1 MDTGPASGVSG
12 IAAASATPISQQPTE
27 AADGAAAPA
36 ARDAAPQPPAY
47 LLRNASAADPPGT
60 PDDAPP
66 GEEPQPVMPA
76 VMALVEAGEQGES
89 PQNLSLVV
97 EALLFA
103 AEEAPTVSQLA
114 QATNVSRD
122 AIEQA
127 LDELAAAEGGGLRL
141 QRSGNAVC
149 LVTAPEAAPF
159 IQRLLGLE
167 RPNKLS
173 KAALETLAIVA
184 YQQPV
189 TRGAIERVRGV
200 TCDAPLSTLRLREL
214 IASVGQASTPGRPH
228 LWATTP
234 AFLDHF
240 GLTDL
245 SELPSLPGVPAPVT
259 QGMLGLVGQDESDLE
274 TAAEE
279 STSRGRAAEKTAP
292 ATSGVAEPTVAGP
305 EPAAP
310 APVRMPP
317 RQPEDLGG
325 LAAAGGD

>member
-1 MDTGPASGVSG
+1 MDTGLASGVTD
-12 IAAASATPISQQPTE
+12 IAAARATPLPQPAE
-27 AADGAAAPA
+27 APDDGAAAGA
-36 ARDAAPQPPAY
+36 GDATPPPPAY
-47 LLRNASAADPPGT
+47 LLRQASAADPPDQPGN
-60 PDDAPP
+60 APP
-66 GEEPQPVMPA
+66 GEDQQPLMPA
-76 VMALVEAGEQGES
+76 VMALVEAGEPGEA
-89 PQNLSLVV
+89 PQNLPLVV

-127 LDELAAAEGGGLRL
+127 LDALSELVGNRGLRL
-141 QRSGNAVC
+141 QRSGNSVC

-159 IQRLLGLE
+159 IQRLLGLH

-173 KAALETLAIVA
+173 KAALETLAIIA

-200 TCDAPLSTLRLREL
+200 TSDAPLATLRLRDL

-228 LWATTP
+228 LWGTTP

-240 GLTDL
+240 GLTEL
-245 SELPSLPGVPAPVT
+245 SELPSLPEVRPPVT
-259 QGMLGLVGQDESDLE
+259 QGVLGLEEHGDPDLE
-274 TAAEE
+274 SAAER
-279 STSRGRAAEKTAP
+279 STDGERRAEGTAL
-292 ATSGVAEPTVAGP
+292 AGP
-305 EPAAP
+305 EPVAL
-310 APVRMPP
+310 APVGMPP
-317 RQPEDLGG
+317 PPPEEDLGG

>member
-245 SELPSLPGVPAPVT
+245 SELPSLPGVPAARDARHAGSGRP
-259 QGMLGLVGQDESDLE
+259 GRVGPGD
-274 TAAEE
+274 
-279 STSRGRAAEKTAP
+279 RGRGEHESRKG
-292 ATSGVAEPTVAGP
+292 SGKDCTGHERRRGADGGRPRAGGP
-305 EPAAP
+305 CARPH
-310 APVRMPP
+310 
-317 RQPEDLGG
+317 
-325 LAAAGGD
+325 AAAAARRSGRTGGGRR